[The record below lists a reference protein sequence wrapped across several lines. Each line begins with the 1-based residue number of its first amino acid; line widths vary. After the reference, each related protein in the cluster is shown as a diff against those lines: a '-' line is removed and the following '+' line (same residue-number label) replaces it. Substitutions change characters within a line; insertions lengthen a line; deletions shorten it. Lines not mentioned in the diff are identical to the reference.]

1 MDLNDERFSMA
12 VSVGKNF
19 ANIYVSEY
27 FEDIDRTVVNIFF
40 KHRDVEYKHFTFVLA
55 KGKTRVTLTDLGA
68 GTYTC
73 YATQFSGDG
82 RVTAQISFTVPD
94 IYPVDTGF
102 DTANLERIL
111 EEIRDRLP
119 EKR

>member
-1 MDLNDERFSMA
+1 MESNDDGFTMA
-12 VSVGKNF
+12 ASVGKNF
-19 ANIYVSEY
+19 ANVYVSEF

-73 YATQFSGDG
+73 YATQISGDD
-82 RVTAQISFTVPD
+82 RVTAQTSFDVPD
-94 IYPVDTGF
+94 IDPVDTGF
-102 DTANLERIL
+102 DMNNLERIL
-111 EEIRDRLP
+111 EDIRDRLP
-119 EKR
+119 EKQ